1 MLDWN
6 IGNITILILS
16 SILVICAVW
25 RLLRSAK
32 VVDTS
37 LYLNWLLV
45 ASSMTIIQVILVD
58 AQVISAFPI
67 LYLFF
72 IPWQFIAPVF
82 FSLFICSYL
91 DRMWE
96 FKKYKKLLLAPFILF
111 FTLYILLK
119 INVLTGYSL
128 FSKEITL
135 MIGAEWDENLAVLF
149 AFINGVWNY
158 RMIKSYERSLLGVS
172 YKAVLE
178 KTNWL
183 RVMYTVLVILCSIW
197 ILVIVYLKVTK
208 FERGMMAYYPLW
220 LLFLSFYF
228 VFLYIGDRHLKTKLL
243 EANKRKEAFE
253 AIVTDFQIEGLNKI
267 FDSKELQSIIGDTY
281 NVTRVLS
288 YFATSLFDKRKED
301 DVLWDI
307 VRNAIGKLDLED
319 CVIYMLDK
327 ERNVLVQKAAYG
339 NKDKGTR
346 KVLSPIEIPLG
357 EGIVGAVAT
366 SGRWECIS
374 DVSQDTRYVLDD
386 MQRQSEL
393 AVPILY
399 EGIVLGVLD
408 SENSEKGFFQKQH
421 IFIFQLIAK
430 LTATKLKQ
438 LVKKESITIT
448 NDNGYYK
455 ELCFL
460 LDNEKIYK
468 NPDISLGSI
477 ALRLNISVTYLSQLI
492 NKISGVNF
500 SDFIN
505 EYRVKEAQKLL
516 IHPNYEG
523 YAILSIGLES
533 GFNSKSTFY
542 AAFKK
547 HTGVTPTV
555 YRAKAPF
562 ES

>member
-1 MLDWN
+1 MNWN
-6 IGNITILILS
+6 IGSISIFVLS
-16 SILVICAVW
+16 SVLVICAVW
-25 RLLRSAK
+25 RLLI
-32 VVDTS
+32 TS
-37 LYLNWLLV
+37 RLIAAEKYLNGLLI
-45 ASSMTIIQVILVD
+45 ASAMTIIQVVLVD
-58 AQVISAFPI
+58 ANVIATFPI
-67 LYLFF
+67 LYIFF

-96 FKKYKKLLLAPFILF
+96 FKKYKKLLLAPFVLF
-111 FTLYILLK
+111 FILYTVLK
-119 INVLTGYSL
+119 INVFTGYAL
-128 FSKEITL
+128 FSKEITV

-149 AFINGVWNY
+149 AFINGIWNY
-158 RMIKSYERSLLGVS
+158 RMIKSYERSLLGAS

-220 LLFLSFYF
+220 LLFLGFYF
-228 VFLYIGDRHLKTKLL
+228 VFLYLGDRHLKTKQL
-243 EANKRKEAFE
+243 EANKRQEAFE

-346 KVLSPIEIPLG
+346 KIVSPIEIPLG
-357 EGIVGAVAT
+357 EGIVGSVAT
-366 SGRWECIS
+366 SCQWECIS

-393 AVPILY
+393 AVPIHD
-399 EGIVLGVLD
+399 EGTILGVLD
-408 SENSEKGFFQKQH
+408 SEHSEKGFFKKEH
-421 IFIFQLIAK
+421 IFLFQLIAK
-430 LTATKLKQ
+430 LTEVKLKQ
-438 LVKKESITIT
+438 IVKKESTTIT

-460 LDNEKIYK
+460 LENEKIYK
-468 NPDISLGSI
+468 DPDISLGNI
-477 ALRLNISVTYLSQLI
+477 ATRLDISATYLSQLI
-492 NKISGVNF
+492 NKISGINF

-505 EYRVKEAQKLL
+505 EYRVKESKRLL
-516 IHPNYEG
+516 THPNYTG

-547 HTGVTPTV
+547 HTGVTPSV
-555 YRAKAPF
+555 YRVKAPF

>member
-1 MLDWN
+1 LDWN
-6 IGNITILILS
+6 IGNIAIGVLS
-16 SILVICAVW
+16 SALVACAVW
-25 RLLRSAK
+25 RLFHTNK
-32 VVDTS
+32 IVTS
-37 LYLNWLLV
+37 TYLSWLLI
-45 ASSMTIIQVILVD
+45 ASGMTIIQVILID
-58 AQVISAFPI
+58 AHAVRVFPA

-72 IPWQFIAPVF
+72 IPWQFLAPVF

-96 FKKYKKLLLAPFILF
+96 FKKYKKLLLTPFIIF
-111 FTLYILLK
+111 FILYVILKVNAL
-119 INVLTGYSL
+119 LGYSL
-128 FSKEITL
+128 FSKEVSLI
-135 MIGAEWDENLAVLF
+135 INNEWDENLAVLF
-149 AFINGVWNY
+149 AFVNGVWNY
-158 RMIKSYERSLLGVS
+158 RMIKNYERTLLGAS
-172 YKAVLE
+172 YKTVLE

-183 RVMYTVLVILCSIW
+183 RLMYTFLVILCSIW

-220 LLFLSFYF
+220 LLFLGFYF
-228 VFLYIGDRHLKTKLL
+228 VFLYIGDRHLKTKK
-243 EANKRKEAFE
+243 EEVQKRQVAFE
-253 AIVTDFQIEGLNKI
+253 SIVTDFQIEGLNKI
-267 FDSKELQSIIGDTY
+267 FESKELQNIIGDTY
-281 NVTRVLS
+281 DVTRVLS
-288 YFATSLFDKRKED
+288 YFATSLFDKRNQD

-307 VRNAIGKLDLED
+307 VKNAIGKLDLED
-319 CVIYMLDK
+319 CVIYMVDK
-327 ERNVLVQKAAYG
+327 ERHVLVQKAAYG

-346 KVLSPIEIPLG
+346 KILSPIEIPLG
-357 EGIVGAVAT
+357 EGIAGAVAK
-366 SGRWECIS
+366 SHQWECIP
-374 DVSQDTRYVLDD
+374 DVSQDPRYVLDD

-399 EGIVLGVLD
+399 EGEALGVLD
-408 SENSEKGFFQKQH
+408 SEHSEKGFFTKQH

-430 LTATKLKQ
+430 LTATKIKQ
-438 LVKKESITIT
+438 LVKKESVTIT

-460 LDNEKIYK
+460 LENEKIYK

-477 ALRLNISVTYLSQLI
+477 SARLGISVTYLSQLI

-505 EYRVKEAQKLL
+505 EYRVKESQKLL
-516 IHPNYEG
+516 THPNYSG

-547 HTGVTPTV
+547 HTGVTPSV